1 MPNRLSNK
9 VAIITGAANG
19 IGRTAAEL
27 FAVEGAKVVLSDI
40 DAGGADIAK
49 QLQQQGLDVVWQPCN
64 ISNETEVAELIEATL
79 SQYGRL
85 DILYNNAGSEAGD
98 GNLVDLTTDDWERLT
113 NNNAKGVFLMCKHAV
128 PALLA
133 SGGGAIVSTASIAGL
148 IGGPVLHLY
157 SANKA
162 AIISLTRSVAA
173 TYGRHGIRANTICP
187 GFVHTEMVA
196 RLGEGAIKAGEKM
209 SLLGRGAQPIEI
221 AQTALF
227 LASDEASFITGVHLP
242 VDGGVTA
249 V

>member
-40 DAGGADIAK
+40 DAGGADLAK

>member
-40 DAGGADIAK
+40 DAGGADLAK

-79 SQYGRL
+79 SQYGQL

>member
-1 MPNRLSNK
+1 MTKRLSGK
-9 VAIITGAANG
+9 VALITGAANG
-19 IGRTAAEL
+19 IGRVAAEL
-27 FAVEGAKVVLSDI
+27 FATEGAKVVLSDI
-40 DAGGADIAK
+40 DAGGEAIAR
-49 QLQQQGLDVVWQPCN
+49 QMQSDGLDVFWQPCN
-64 ISNETEVAELIEATL
+64 IANEAQVKQLIEATL
-79 SQYGRL
+79 NHYGQL

-98 GNLVDLTTDDWERLT
+98 GNLVDLTTDDWQRLADS
-113 NNNAKGVFLMCKHAV
+113 NAKGVFLMCKHAV

-173 TYGRHGIRANTICP
+173 TYGRQGIRANTICP
-187 GFVHTEMVA
+187 GFVHTDMVA
-196 RLGEGAIKAGEKM
+196 RLGEGAIRAGEKM
-209 SLLGRGAQPIEI
+209 SLLGRGAQPLEI
-221 AQTALF
+221 ANTALF

>member
-1 MPNRLSNK
+1 MPKRLTDK
-9 VAIITGAANG
+9 VTIITGAANG
-19 IGRTAAEL
+19 IGQVASQL
-27 FAVEGAKVVLSDI
+27 FAEQGAKVVVSDI
-40 DAGGADIAK
+40 DPGGAKIAEN
-49 QLQQQGLDVVWQPCN
+49 LQNQGFEALWQPCD
-64 ISNETEVAELIEATL
+64 IGDESQVAKLIQVTL
-79 SQYGRL
+79 DHYGQL

-98 GNLVDLTTDDWERLT
+98 GNLVNLTTDDWHRLADS
-113 NNNAKGVFLMCKHAV
+113 NAKGVFLMCKHAV

-173 TYGRHGIRANTICP
+173 TYGRQNIRANTICP
-187 GFVHTEMVA
+187 GFVHTDMVA

-209 SLLGRGAQPIEI
+209 SLLGRGAQPLEI
-221 AQTALF
+221 AQAALF

>member
-19 IGRTAAEL
+19 IGRAAAEL
-27 FAVEGAKVVLSDI
+27 FATEGAKVVLSDI
-40 DAGGADIAK
+40 DNHGAEVAK
-49 QLQQQGLDVVWQPCN
+49 QLQQQGLDVLWQPCD
-64 ISNETEVAELIEATL
+64 ISNETEIIELIETTL
-79 SQYGRL
+79 GHYGQL

-98 GNLVDLTTDDWERLT
+98 GNLVNLTTDDWERLT

-173 TYGRHGIRANTICP
+173 TYGRQGIRANTICP

-209 SLLGRGAQPIEI
+209 SLLGRGAQAIEI

-249 V
+249 I

>member
-19 IGRTAAEL
+19 IGRTAAQL
-27 FAVEGAKVVLSDI
+27 FAAEGAKVVLSDI
-40 DAGGADIAK
+40 DTGGAEVAK
-49 QLQQQGLDVVWQPCN
+49 QLQQQGFDVVWQPCN
-64 ISNETEVAELIEATL
+64 IGNETEVAELIEVTL
-79 SQYGRL
+79 NQYGQL

-98 GNLVDLTTDDWERLT
+98 GNLVELTTDDWERLT
-113 NNNAKGVFLMCKHAV
+113 NNNAKGVFLMCKYAV

-148 IGGPVLHLY
+148 IGGSVLHLY

-173 TYGRHGIRANTICP
+173 TYGRQGIRANTICP